1 MYCELKD
8 GQCLVWSSRL
18 ASLDCMPN
26 YKVYQSD
33 NANDVLL
40 DVCAIQQLTAQ
51 KKIIKGV
58 NHE

>member
-8 GQCLVWSSRL
+8 GQWLVWSSRL
-18 ASLDCMPN
+18 ASLDCMPH
-26 YKVYQSD
+26 YKVNSD

-40 DVCAIQQLTAQ
+40 DVCDIQQLTAQ